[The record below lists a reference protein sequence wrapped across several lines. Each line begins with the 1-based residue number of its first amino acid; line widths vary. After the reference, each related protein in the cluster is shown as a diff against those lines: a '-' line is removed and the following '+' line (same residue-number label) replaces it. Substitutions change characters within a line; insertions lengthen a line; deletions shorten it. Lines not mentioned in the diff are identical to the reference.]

1 MKKSEMT
8 ILGFM
13 CIFVC
18 GLIAAF
24 HLGWSAVSIALKT
37 LASACFFVLG
47 LFLYRRMERNRLA
60 GKFMIMA
67 FFCSLCG
74 DVLLAL
80 DRNNGIMFVIGVAS
94 FAAAHILFSVSF
106 CKMKGLAKADAAVT
120 LALFMITLAILVF
133 GGEFDY
139 QGLFAVLVAYAAII
153 SFMVAKALSLGKST
167 VISGNAAKLIAV
179 GAVLFLISDI
189 ILLYWLFGINMPPI
203 VQSANW
209 GFYYAAQACLAG
221 SMSIK

>member
-1 MKKSEMT
+1 MKKNEIT
-8 ILGFM
+8 LLGVM
-13 CIFVC
+13 CICVC

-24 HLGWSAVSIALKT
+24 HLGGNAPSVALKT
-37 LASACFFVLG
+37 LASTCFFVLS
-47 LFLYRRMERNRLA
+47 LFHYKKMEQNLMAAR
-60 GKFMIMA
+60 FMIVA

-80 DRNNGIMFVIGVAS
+80 DRNNGMMFVSGVAS
-94 FAAAHILFSVSF
+94 FAAAHILFSVAF
-106 CKMKGLAKADAAVT
+106 CKMKRFANTDAVT
-120 LALFMITLAILVF
+120 ASALFIITLAILIF
-133 GGEFDY
+133 GGKFDY

-153 SFMVAKALSLGKST
+153 SFMVANALSLRKST
-167 VISGNAAKLIAV
+167 MISKNAAKLIAV

-209 GFYYAAQACLAG
+209 VFYYAAQACLAY